1 MPITS
6 LAQLDLN
13 KTYTYADYMKWQLKE
28 RVELLREKFSVYE
41 ESGVR
46 EYWLVNPLDRMVL
59 IYVLNAQGKYIG
71 LAPVTED
78 DQLQASIF
86 PELQI
91 NLQEV
96 FKS

>member
-28 RVELLREKFSVYE
+28 RVELLRGKFSVYE

-46 EYWLVNPLDRMVL
+46 EY
-59 IYVLNAQGKYIG
+59 
-71 LAPVTED
+71 
-78 DQLQASIF
+78 
-86 PELQI
+86 
-91 NLQEV
+91 
-96 FKS
+96 